1 MEKSLS
7 YSFLDLKT
15 SNSYFIRKLYVKCT
29 LNDSSQAISN
39 ETNFTNVLFF
49 AKKLRERNS
58 DKSAKRVKSM
68 EALIISFFVL
78 AFKNYVI
85 FYKIFPVLALKNI
98 YYVFIWQWKASRQL
112 SSYIIAFFSAFSSQ
126 LVATAARSVVR
137 AVSELLFRL
146 RGLAVRGTF
155 RFHQTSWRI
164 TIKYLMFSWR

>member
-58 DKSAKRVKSM
+58 DKSAKRIKRM
-68 EALIISFFVL
+68 EALIISLFVL

-85 FYKIFPVLALKNI
+85 FYKFFPILALKNI
-98 YYVFIWQWKASRQL
+98 YYINIWQ
-112 SSYIIAFFSAFSSQ
+112 
-126 LVATAARSVVR
+126 
-137 AVSELLFRL
+137 
-146 RGLAVRGTF
+146 
-155 RFHQTSWRI
+155 
-164 TIKYLMFSWR
+164 